1 MEILSRRAK
10 NNPVLIGEPGV
21 GKTAIVEGLAQRIVA
36 GDVPET
42 LQGKRVVALDLT
54 GLVAGSKYRGEF
66 EERLKKVIDEVREA
80 EGSVILFIDELHAVV
95 GAGASE
101 GGMDAG
107 NILKPALARGE
118 LHVVGATTIDEY
130 RKHVEKDAA
139 LERRFAPVMIPEPT
153 VEETVQILEGLR
165 DSYEAHHGVRFTD
178 EALRAADLPVRLP
191 SVVTVAQQ
199 AETPCGKREWDQTAM
214 YCPGDNTIYMTA
226 RYYAEKENRT
236 NGGAFLGQFSHEFGH
251 AVQSMAGINR
261 AYTDTSARVGGESPA
276 GLELT
281 RRSELQATCF
291 EGMALASFQNGGAP
305 DDLIYGAL
313 ADSRARGDEYNPQP
327 DHGHVATNA
336 EWINRGF
343 TTNRITQCNTWAA
356 PPSSVD

>member
-1 MEILSRRAK
+1 MTQPPHQQPDQPRQLSTAQLDPDRPFDHPAGRHRR
-10 NNPVLIGEPGV
+10 
-21 GKTAIVEGLAQRIVA
+21 KTA
-36 GDVPET
+36 
-42 LQGKRVVALDLT
+42 
-54 GLVAGSKYRGEF
+54 LVAGLAVGGACLLGFGALGVSTMSLSAGNRT
-66 EERLKKVIDEVREA
+66 A
-80 EGSVILFIDELHAVV
+80 EPPPADDPVVATPPPGSPDHPGSGQEPA
-95 GAGASE
+95 GSTAEPAAGARTAEPDPLTGSPY
-101 GGMDAG
+101 ARPV
-107 NILKPALARGE
+107 LALADNPINVPGN
-118 LHVVGATTIDEY
+118 GAVNTSCP
-130 RKHVEKDAA
+130 
-139 LERRFAPVMIPEPT
+139 LPRFA
-153 VEETVQILEGLR
+153 
-165 DSYEAHHGVRFTD
+165 TD
-178 EALRAADLPVRLP
+178 LAAQNAFYQAAAPCLMRMWAPSLRAADLPVRLP